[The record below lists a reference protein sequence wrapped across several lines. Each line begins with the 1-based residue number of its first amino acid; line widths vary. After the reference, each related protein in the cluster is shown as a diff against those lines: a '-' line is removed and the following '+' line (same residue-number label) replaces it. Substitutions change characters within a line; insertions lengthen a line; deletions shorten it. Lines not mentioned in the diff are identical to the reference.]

1 MGKDQYIRQI
11 IKVGIIMLLVLI
23 LFLVLTLVLNRV
35 EQEQEVD
42 IDALDTIREVVE
54 FYGSKYISENLS
66 EEPGYAY
73 DVKVV
78 FKVKPY
84 VEETEEINRQY
95 YETLL
100 DAIARVINYRSYII
114 RDDEKDITIKVVCID
129 GKISKIILNDIEDY
143 FTYIESLVS
152 AKHYEEIEET
162 DLEPTSEILTNI
174 ISNNWSANTDIGQK
188 SSIYNGYEIYLDMGI
203 RVKKVQDKI
212 FNIVFTDRYQG
223 SVVNNI
229 SVEQSLDKVQSILGN
244 PSFSYKDEEKD
255 IEVIGY
261 KSNKIYAF
269 FNNKKEISIYW
280 IEKKNT
286 DDFFKLANKYFE
298 DNYNTQDFLN
308 FMNDLTYL
316 WKDYTDYE
324 YTKNSVFIAYPQR
337 GIEIKVGYD
346 DTNGI
351 LVYNNINTELSTL
364 ETYFENTVYISR
376 LKIDAIFEAEKRR
389 NEDDYNDKQK
399 SEDYK
404 EKLKENEEYISGF
417 SSAYDFY
424 PKYSMDEIIGMK
436 FISKEENLPNRE
448 LNDYVDTYIWIS
460 DTKFAYS
467 KNMVGIFLYDLE
479 TGYVSRIIDENEDPY
494 VIKGFENGILK
505 YDNSEVAIES

>member
-11 IKVGIIMLLVLI
+11 IKIGVVMLLVLI
-23 LFLVLTLVLNRV
+23 LFLVTTLIFKRGS
-35 EQEQEVD
+35 QEQEVD
-42 IDALDTIREVVE
+42 IDAMDTIKEVVE
-54 FYGSKYISENLS
+54 FYGSKYISE
-66 EEPGYAY
+66 EPSTEKGYAY
-73 DVKVV
+73 NVKVV

-114 RDDEKDITIKVVCID
+114 RDDEKDITIKVICKD
-129 GKISKIILNDIEDY
+129 GKVSKIILNDIEDY

-152 AKHYEEIEET
+152 AKHYEKIEET
-162 DLEPTSEILTNI
+162 DLEPTSEILASI
-174 ISNNWSANTDIGQK
+174 ISNNWSANTDLGQK
-188 SSIYNGYEIYLDMGI
+188 SSIFNGYETYIDSGI
-203 RVKKVQDKI
+203 KLKKVQDKI
-212 FNIVFTDRYQG
+212 FNVVFTDKYQG

-229 SVEQSLDKVQSILGN
+229 SVRQSLDKVQDILGK
-244 PSFSYKDEEKD
+244 PSFSYEDEEKD
-255 IEVIGY
+255 IDVIGY
-261 KSNKIYAF
+261 KSKDIYAF

-286 DDFFKLANKYFE
+286 DDFFELANKYFE
-298 DNYNTQDFLN
+298 KKYNTKDFLN

-324 YTKNSVFIAYPQR
+324 YTNNSVFIAYPQR

-351 LVYNNINTELSTL
+351 LVYNNISTDLSTL

-389 NEDDYNDKQK
+389 NMSDYNRKK
-399 SEDYK
+399 AAEDYK
-404 EKLKENEEYISGF
+404 EKLKENEDYISGF
-417 SSAYDFY
+417 SLAYDFY
-424 PKYSMDEIIGMK
+424 PKYSKEDIMGMK
-436 FISKEENLPNRE
+436 FISKDENLPDRE
-448 LNDYVDTYIWIS
+448 LNDYIDTYIWIS
-460 DTKFAYS
+460 DTKFVYS
-467 KNMVGIFLYDLE
+467 KSMVGIFLYNLE
-479 TGYVSRIIDENEDPY
+479 TGYVSRIIDEEDNPY

-505 YDNSEVAIES
+505 YDDSEVAIES